1 MPKKLLIV
9 PNYAT
14 ARALPGV
21 RVDRRNGVGRY
32 ITEDGYLVLSVRSVR
47 DGAARGYA
55 FSLVVVHFLAVGFD
69 PADLLPELMPAMI
82 AGGGA

>member
-1 MPKKLLIV
+1 MPKQLLIV

-32 ITEDGYLVLSVRSVR
+32 ITEDGYLVLSTRSIR
-47 DGAARGYA
+47 GGALRGYA
-55 FSLVVVHFLAVGFD
+55 LTVVVLHLT
-69 PADLLPELMPAMI
+69 MPALTAADWREI
-82 AGGGA
+82 IPALNAGVGA